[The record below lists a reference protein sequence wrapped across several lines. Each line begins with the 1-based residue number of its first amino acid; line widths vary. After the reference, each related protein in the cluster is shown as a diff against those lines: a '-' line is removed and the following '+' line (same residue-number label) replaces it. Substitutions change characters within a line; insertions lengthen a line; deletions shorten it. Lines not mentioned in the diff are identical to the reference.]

1 MIYGRVEKDFPR
13 PEIIKAAE
21 ALKVDYKDKDAA
33 ERVVKQYICFLVAQ
47 HNYEEYLNKKA
58 GLQRGDHL
66 RDMTSGSSASGISQ
80 GSSLKSDITILS
92 DPKSLTELLGAKSS
106 LPVDDQIS
114 QDGTKSKQVKRKQ

>member
-1 MIYGRVEKDFPR
+1 
-13 PEIIKAAE
+13 
-21 ALKVDYKDKDAA
+21 
-33 ERVVKQYICFLVAQ
+33 
-47 HNYEEYLNKKA
+47 
-58 GLQRGDHL
+58 
-66 RDMTSGSSASGISQ
+66 MTSGSSASGISQ